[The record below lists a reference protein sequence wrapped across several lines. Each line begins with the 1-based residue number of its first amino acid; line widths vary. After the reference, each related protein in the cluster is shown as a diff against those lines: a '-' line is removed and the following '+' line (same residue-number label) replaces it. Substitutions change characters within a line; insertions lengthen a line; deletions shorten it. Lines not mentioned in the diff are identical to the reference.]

1 MPANVRSIG
10 GSGLNAT
17 YMITDSKD
25 IDQTDT
31 VALVPDISGNYN
43 VLNGLTKAE
52 NSESVP
58 KDWKDSLKHNDIY
71 KLYKDNFDLNKSILD
86 KNLYDKLPN

>member
-1 MPANVRSIG
+1 MFASTG
-10 GSGLNAT
+10 GGGLNAT
-17 YMITDSKD
+17 HMITDSKD

-43 VLNGLTKAE
+43 VLKWSSQRAK

-58 KDWKDSLKHNDIY
+58 KDWKDSPKHTT
-71 KLYKDNFDLNKSILD
+71 SINSARIILTSTNQSLTR
-86 KNLYDKLPN
+86 NLYDKLPN